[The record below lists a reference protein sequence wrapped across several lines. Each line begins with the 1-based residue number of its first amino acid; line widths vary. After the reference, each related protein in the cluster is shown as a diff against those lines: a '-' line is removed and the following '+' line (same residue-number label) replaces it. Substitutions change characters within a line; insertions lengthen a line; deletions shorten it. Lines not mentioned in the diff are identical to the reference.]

1 MKLYS
6 KKIVIASLVMGI
18 LPLLFVFPS
27 FGGAILDG
35 YPGGTGLTTNTLM
48 PSILTHRLP

>member
-18 LPLLFVFPS
+18 LPLLFMFPC

-35 YPGGTGLTTNTLM
+35 YPERDGADKQYCDAHQ
-48 PSILTHRLP
+48 S